1 MTPGPVEVGSGAV
14 RENAVNS
21 RWQVLIFGVPIA
33 GVLAGVAVAQEPS
46 VVSKE
51 ALAAQLPGVAA
62 SDISDAPIPGFYQIA
77 VGASVAYVSQDGRY
91 ALQGELYD
99 LETSANLT
107 EELRADKRVALLE
120 GVDRS
125 TAIVFRPKDGAV
137 KHRVTIFT
145 DVDCGYCRQFHRE
158 IDQVTALGIEV
169 EYLSFPRTGPDT
181 ESWSKAEHVWC
192 AKDRAAAL
200 TQAKLGGS
208 IPEESCDSTPV
219 ESHYNL
225 GNLVGVRGTP
235 AVYAATGELLGGY
248 LPPDKLLEALE
259 QLAH

>member
-1 MTPGPVEVGSGAV
+1 M
-14 RENAVNS
+14 NS
-21 RWQVLIFGVPIA
+21 RWLVLIFGVPVV
-33 GVLAGVAVAQEPS
+33 GGLAGAAVAQEPGA
-46 VVSKE
+46 VSKE
-51 ALAAQLPGVAA
+51 ALASQLPGVEA
-62 SDISDAPIPGFYQIA
+62 SDIADAPIPGFYQIA
-77 VGASVAYVSQDGRY
+77 VGASVAYVSHDGRY

-99 LETSANLT
+99 LKTSANLT

-120 GVDRS
+120 GVDRD
-125 TAIVFRPKDGAV
+125 TMIVFRPADGQV

-169 EYLSFPRTGPDT
+169 DYLFFPRTGPDT
-181 ESWSKAEHVWC
+181 ESWAKAEHVWC

-208 IPEESCDSTPV
+208 IPDESCGSTPV

-225 GNLVGVRGTP
+225 GHLVGVRGTP
-235 AVYAATGELLGGY
+235 AVYAASGELLGGY
-248 LPPDKLLEALE
+248 LAPDKLLEALE
-259 QLAH
+259 QLAP